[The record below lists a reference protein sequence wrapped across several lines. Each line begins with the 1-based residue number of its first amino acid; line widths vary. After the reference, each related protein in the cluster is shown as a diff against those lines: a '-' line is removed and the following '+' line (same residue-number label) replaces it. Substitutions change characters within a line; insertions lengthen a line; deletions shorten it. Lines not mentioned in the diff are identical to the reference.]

1 MLSGTEYTHTF
12 EIEAWAE
19 GDLGL
24 SIQIDN
30 QEPVPISIANVQ
42 ASVDESVNSQTIML
56 GLGFLSLFAAGFLLV
71 IANVRRNQKVTS
83 DEEE

>member
-1 MLSGTEYTHTF
+1 MELSHTF

-24 SIQIDN
+24 KIQIDN
-30 QEPVPISIANVQ
+30 QPPVPIPLSNVQTNNDQSSSSETVLLGLSILSVFIAGLLLITANVHRKHQ
-42 ASVDESVNSQTIML
+42 A
-56 GLGFLSLFAAGFLLV
+56 
-71 IANVRRNQKVTS
+71 TS